1 MLCQSQQTNGVIYI
15 RQTDKQICKDIWKWP
30 GRKHYCVALKTY
42 KQNEVFYFCERKH
55 IDKGPEG
62 EGGRVEVLNL
72 VLADRVERSL
82 PVDLELGL
90 AEPWDLH
97 HHVER
102 LQEKKMSL
110 SRIFLRMI
118 IVVRWRANPLP
129 TYMRQ
134 ILIMRV

>member
-1 MLCQSQQTNGVIYI
+1 MALQTN
-15 RQTDKQICKDIWKWP
+15 
-30 GRKHYCVALKTY
+30 

-72 VLADRVERSL
+72 VLADRVERSF

-102 LQEKKMSL
+102 PCLQEKNI
-110 SRIFLRMI
+110 RRCH
-118 IVVRWRANPLP
+118 RAEFS
-129 TYMRQ
+129 
-134 ILIMRV
+134 

>member
-1 MLCQSQQTNGVIYI
+1 MALQTN
-15 RQTDKQICKDIWKWP
+15 
-30 GRKHYCVALKTY
+30 
-42 KQNEVFYFCERKH
+42 KQNKVFYFCERKH

-72 VLADRVERSL
+72 VLADRVERSF

-102 LQEKKMSL
+102 LQEKNLRRRHREWSL
-110 SRIFLRMI
+110 WCGT
-118 IVVRWRANPLP
+118 VVRQSPLICDNH
-129 TYMRQ
+129 RS
-134 ILIMRV
+134 

>member
-1 MLCQSQQTNGVIYI
+1 MCQSQQTNGVIYI
-15 RQTDKQICKDIWKWP
+15 RQTDRQICKDIWKWP
-30 GRKHYCVALKTY
+30 GRQHNCVALKTN
-42 KQNEVFYFCERKH
+42 QLNEVFYFCERKH
-55 IDKGPEG
+55 IDQGPEG

-102 LQEKKMSL
+102 LQEKN
-110 SRIFLRMI
+110 LR
-118 IVVRWRANPLP
+118 RCH
-129 TYMRQ
+129 
-134 ILIMRV
+134 